1 LADLK
6 NNEGRASMTNYTT
19 ILVEE
24 TETEAGRILTI
35 TLNRPQRRNA
45 LTATMIQELT
55 LALRAAEDSRCG
67 IVVLRGAGEHFCSGL
82 DLSEL
87 RAMTNRSLEQHR
99 LDSMNIAELFRTLY
113 SLSLPSIAEVR
124 GFALAGGMG
133 IATLCDFTLAS
144 EEARFGYTE
153 VKIGF
158 VPAIVSSFLLLQ
170 VGEKQAR
177 DLLLSGRIIDTAE
190 AHRLGLITRI
200 LPPAELDAAVSEL
213 CTSLLAN
220 SPCSMRATKHLL
232 YRQEIEHLSRNLRA
246 AVNTNAELRATDD
259 FREGITA
266 FLEKRKP
273 VWPSRC

>member
-1 LADLK
+1 MA
-6 NNEGRASMTNYTT
+6 NYTT

-24 TETEAGRILTI
+24 SQIEAGRILTI
-35 TLNRPQRRNA
+35 TLNRPERRNA
-45 LTATMIQELT
+45 LTSTMIQELT
-55 LALRAAEDSRCG
+55 LALREAEDSRCG

-87 RAMTNRSLEQHR
+87 RAMSSRSLEQHR

-133 IATLCDFTLAS
+133 MATLCDFTIAS
-144 EEARFGYTE
+144 DDARFGYTE

-177 DLLLSGRIIDTAE
+177 DLLLSARIIDAAE
-190 AHRLGLITRI
+190 AHTLGLLTRVV
-200 LPPAELDAAVSEL
+200 PAADLDAAITEL
-213 CTSLLAN
+213 STTLLAN
-220 SPCSMRATKHLL
+220 SPVAMRATKHLL
-232 YRQEIEHLSRNLRA
+232 HRQEIERLSRNLRA
-246 AVNTNAELRATDD
+246 AVNTNAELRVTDD
-259 FREGITA
+259 FREGIAA

>member
-1 LADLK
+1 
-6 NNEGRASMTNYTT
+6 MTNYNT

-24 TETEAGRILTI
+24 NDTELGRILTI

-45 LTATMIQELT
+45 LTSGMIQELT
-55 LALRAAEDSRCG
+55 LALRVAEDSRCG

-87 RAMTNRSLEQHR
+87 RAMIGRSMEQHR

-113 SLSLPSIAEVR
+113 NLSLPSIAEVR

-133 IATLCDFTLAS
+133 LATLCDFTLAS
-144 EEARFGYTE
+144 DDARLGYTE

-170 VGEKQAR
+170 LGEKPAR
-177 DLLLSGRIIDTAE
+177 DLLLTGRILDAAE
-190 AHRLGLITRI
+190 AHTLGLITKVV
-200 LPPAELDAAVSEL
+200 PAAELDAAVSDL
-213 CTSLLAN
+213 STTLLAN
-220 SPCSMRATKHLL
+220 SPSSMRATKHLL
-232 YRQEIEHLSRNLRA
+232 HRQEIERLSRNMRA
-246 AVNTNAELRATDD
+246 AVNINAELRATDD

>member
-1 LADLK
+1 MA
-6 NNEGRASMTNYTT
+6 NYTT

-24 TETEAGRILTI
+24 KPFETGRILTI

-45 LTATMIQELT
+45 LTSTMIQELT
-55 LALRAAEDSRCG
+55 LALRAAEDSRASML
-67 IVVLRGAGEHFCSGL
+67 VLRAAGDHFCSGL

-87 RAMTNRSLEQHR
+87 RAMSSRSMEEHQ

-133 IATLCDFTLAS
+133 LATLCDLTLAS
-144 EEARFGYTE
+144 EDARFGYPE

-170 VGEKQAR
+170 IGEKQAR
-177 DLLLSGRIIDTAE
+177 DLLLTGRIIDATE
-190 AHRLGLITRI
+190 AHTLGLVTKI
-200 LPPAELDAAVSEL
+200 LPAAELDSAVTEL
-213 CTSLLAN
+213 TTSLLAN
-220 SPCSMRATKHLL
+220 SPCSMRATKRLL
-232 YRQEIEHLSRNLRA
+232 HRQEIERLSRNLRA
-246 AVNTNAELRATDD
+246 AVTINAELRGTDD
-259 FREGITA
+259 FREGIA
-266 FLEKRKP
+266 SFLEKRKP

>member
-1 LADLK
+1 MPD
-6 NNEGRASMTNYTT
+6 YTT

-24 TETEAGRILTI
+24 TQVEAGRILTI

-45 LTATMIQELT
+45 LTSTMIQELT
-55 LALRAAEDSRCG
+55 LALRAAEDSQAG

-87 RAMTNRSLEQHR
+87 RAMAGRSLEEHR

-113 SLSLPSIAEVR
+113 SLSLPSIAAVR
-124 GFALAGGMG
+124 GAALAGGMG
-133 IATLCDFTLAS
+133 MATICDFTLAS

-177 DLLLSGRIIDTAE
+177 DLLLSGRVIDAAE
-190 AHRLGLITRI
+190 AHTLGLVTRVV
-200 LPPAELDAAVSEL
+200 PSGQLDATTSEL
-213 CTSLLAN
+213 AQSLLAN

-232 YRQEIEHLSRNLRA
+232 HRQEIERLSRNLRA

-259 FREGITA
+259 FREGVSA

>member
-1 LADLK
+1 MAD
-6 NNEGRASMTNYTT
+6 YTT

-24 TETEAGRILTI
+24 NDTELGRILTI

-45 LTATMIQELT
+45 LTSGMIHELT
-55 LALRAAEDSRCG
+55 LALRSAEDSRCG

-87 RAMTNRSLEQHR
+87 RAMIGRSMEQHR

-113 SLSLPSIAEVR
+113 NLSLPSIAEVR

-133 IATLCDFTLAS
+133 LATLCDFTLAS
-144 EEARFGYTE
+144 DDARLGYTE
-153 VKIGF
+153 VRIGF

-170 VGEKQAR
+170 LGEKQAR
-177 DLLLSGRIIDTAE
+177 DLLLTGRILDAAE
-190 AHRLGLITRI
+190 AHTLGLITKVV
-200 LPPAELDAAVSEL
+200 PAAELDAAVNDLS
-213 CTSLLAN
+213 TTLLAN
-220 SPCSMRATKHLL
+220 SPSSMRATKHLL
-232 YRQEIEHLSRNLRA
+232 HRQEIERLSRNMRA
-246 AVNTNAELRATDD
+246 AVNINAELRATDD

>member
-1 LADLK
+1 
-6 NNEGRASMTNYTT
+6 MPNYTT

-24 TETEAGRILTI
+24 KQVESSRVLTI

-45 LTATMIQELT
+45 LTSATIHELT
-55 LALRAAEDSRCG
+55 LAFRAAEDSRASLV
-67 IVVLRGAGEHFCSGL
+67 ILRAAGDHFCSGL

-87 RAMTNRSLEQHR
+87 RAMSGRTLEQHQ

-133 IATLCDFTLAS
+133 LATLCDFTIAS
-144 EEARFGYTE
+144 DDARFGYTE

-170 VGEKQAR
+170 LGEKQAR
-177 DLLLSGRIIDTAE
+177 DLLLTGRVIDASE
-190 AHRLGLITRI
+190 AHTLGLITRVV
-200 LPPAELDAAVSEL
+200 PAAELDSTVGEL
-213 CTSLLAN
+213 TASLLAN

-232 YRQEIEHLSRNLRA
+232 HRQEIERLSRNIRA
-246 AVNTNAELRATDD
+246 AVTINAELRATDD
-259 FREGITA
+259 FREGIAA

>member
-1 LADLK
+1 MA
-6 NNEGRASMTNYTT
+6 NYTT

-24 TETEAGRILTI
+24 NDTELGRILTI

-45 LTATMIQELT
+45 LTSGMIHELT

-82 DLSEL
+82 DLAEL
-87 RAMTNRSLEQHR
+87 RAMIGRSMEQHR

-113 SLSLPSIAEVR
+113 NLSLPSIAVVR

-133 IATLCDFTLAS
+133 LATLCDFTLAS
-144 EEARFGYTE
+144 DDARLGYTE

-177 DLLLSGRIIDTAE
+177 DLLLTGRILEAAE
-190 AHRLGLITRI
+190 AHTLGLITKVV
-200 LPPAELDAAVSEL
+200 PAAELDAAINDLS
-213 CTSLLAN
+213 TTLLAN
-220 SPCSMRATKHLL
+220 SPSSMRATKHLL
-232 YRQEIEHLSRNLRA
+232 HRQEIERLSRNMRA
-246 AVNTNAELRATDD
+246 AVNINAELRATDD

>member
-1 LADLK
+1 MAD
-6 NNEGRASMTNYTT
+6 YTT

-24 TETEAGRILTI
+24 NDTELGRILTI

-45 LTATMIQELT
+45 LTSGMIHELT

-67 IVVLRGAGEHFCSGL
+67 IVILRGAGEHFCSGL

-87 RAMTNRSLEQHR
+87 RAMIGRSMEQHR

-113 SLSLPSIAEVR
+113 NLSLPSIAEVR

-133 IATLCDFTLAS
+133 LATLCDFTLAS
-144 EEARFGYTE
+144 DDARLGYTE
-153 VKIGF
+153 VRIGF

-177 DLLLSGRIIDTAE
+177 DLLLTGRILDAAE
-190 AHRLGLITRI
+190 AHTLGLITKVV
-200 LPPAELDAAVSEL
+200 PAAELNAAINDLS
-213 CTSLLAN
+213 TTLLAN
-220 SPCSMRATKHLL
+220 SPSSMRATKHLL
-232 YRQEIEHLSRNLRA
+232 HRQEIERLSRNMRA
-246 AVNTNAELRATDD
+246 AVNINAELRATDD

>member
-1 LADLK
+1 
-6 NNEGRASMTNYTT
+6 MPNYTT

-24 TETEAGRILTI
+24 KEHEAGHILTI

-55 LALRAAEDSRCG
+55 LAFRAAEDSRCG
-67 IVVLRGAGEHFCSGL
+67 IVVLRAAGDHFCSGL

-87 RAMTNRSLEQHR
+87 RAMSNRSLEQHR

-133 IATLCDFTLAS
+133 LATLCDFTIAT
-144 EEARFGYTE
+144 EDARFGYTE

-158 VPAIVSSFLLLQ
+158 VPAIVSSFLLVQL
-170 VGEKQAR
+170 GEKQAR
-177 DLLLSGRIIDTAE
+177 DLLLSGRIIEAAE
-190 AHRLGLITRI
+190 AKTLGLITRVVPGDQ
-200 LPPAELDAAVSEL
+200 LDTAMNELA
-213 CTSLLAN
+213 TTLLAN

-232 YRQEIEHLSRNLRA
+232 HRQEIEPLSRNLRA
-246 AVNTNAELRATDD
+246 AVNANAELRVTDD
-259 FREGITA
+259 FREGIAA

>member
-1 LADLK
+1 MA
-6 NNEGRASMTNYTT
+6 NYTT

-24 TETEAGRILTI
+24 TEVEAGRILTI

-55 LALRAAEDSRCG
+55 LALRVAEDSRCG
-67 IVVLRGAGEHFCSGL
+67 IVILRGAGEHFCSGL

-87 RAMTNRSLEQHR
+87 RAMAGRSREQHR
-99 LDSMNIAELFRTLY
+99 LDSMNVAELFRTLY
-113 SLSLPSIAEVR
+113 SLSLPSIAQVR

-133 IATLCDFTLAS
+133 LATLCDFTLAS
-144 EEARFGYTE
+144 DDARFGYTE

-177 DLLLSGRIIDTAE
+177 DLLLTGRTIDAAE
-190 AHRLGLITRI
+190 AHTLGLITRVV
-200 LPPAELDAAVSEL
+200 ASDQLDAAMSEL
-213 CTSLLAN
+213 TTSLLAN

-232 YRQEIEHLSRNLRA
+232 HRQEIERLSRNLRA
-246 AVNTNAELRATDD
+246 AVNMNAELRVTDD
-259 FREGITA
+259 FREGIAA

>member
-1 LADLK
+1 
-6 NNEGRASMTNYTT
+6 MTHYTT

-45 LTATMIQELT
+45 LTSTMIQELT
-55 LALRAAEDSRCG
+55 LALRAAEDSRAG
-67 IVVLRGAGEHFCSGL
+67 VVVLRGAGDHFCSGL

-87 RAMTNRSLEQHR
+87 RAMSGRSQEQHR

-133 IATLCDFTLAS
+133 MATLCDFTLAS
-144 EEARFGYTE
+144 DDARFGYTE
-153 VKIGF
+153 VRIGF

-177 DLLLSGRIIDTAE
+177 DLLLTGRIIDAAE
-190 AHRLGLITRI
+190 AHRLGLLTSVV
-200 LPPAELDAAVSEL
+200 PAANLDATVNEL
-213 CTSLLAN
+213 ITTLLAN

-232 YRQEIEHLSRNLRA
+232 HRQEIERLSRNLRA

-259 FREGITA
+259 FREGIAA

-273 VWPSRC
+273 VWPARC

>member
-1 LADLK
+1 
-6 NNEGRASMTNYTT
+6 
-19 ILVEE
+19 
-24 TETEAGRILTI
+24 
-35 TLNRPQRRNA
+35 
-45 LTATMIQELT
+45 MIHELT

-67 IVVLRGAGEHFCSGL
+67 IVILRGAGEHFCSGL
-82 DLSEL
+82 DLAEL
-87 RAMTNRSLEQHR
+87 RAMIGRSMEQHR

-113 SLSLPSIAEVR
+113 NLSLPSIAVVR

-133 IATLCDFTLAS
+133 LATLCDFTLAS
-144 EEARFGYTE
+144 DDARLGYTE

-177 DLLLSGRIIDTAE
+177 DLLLTGRILEAAE
-190 AHRLGLITRI
+190 AHTLGLITKVV
-200 LPPAELDAAVSEL
+200 PAAELDTAINDLS
-213 CTSLLAN
+213 TTLLAN
-220 SPCSMRATKHLL
+220 SPSSMRATKHLL
-232 YRQEIEHLSRNLRA
+232 HRQEIERLSRNMRA
-246 AVNTNAELRATDD
+246 AVNINAELRATDD

>member
-1 LADLK
+1 MAD
-6 NNEGRASMTNYTT
+6 YTT

-24 TETEAGRILTI
+24 NDTELGRILTI

-45 LTATMIQELT
+45 LTSGMIHELT

-67 IVVLRGAGEHFCSGL
+67 IVILRGAGEHFCSGL

-87 RAMTNRSLEQHR
+87 RAMIGRSMEQHR

-113 SLSLPSIAEVR
+113 NLSLPSIAEVR

-133 IATLCDFTLAS
+133 LATLCDFTLAS
-144 EEARFGYTE
+144 DDARLGYTE
-153 VKIGF
+153 VRIGF

-177 DLLLSGRIIDTAE
+177 DLLLTGRILDAAE
-190 AHRLGLITRI
+190 AHALGLITRVV
-200 LPPAELDAAVSEL
+200 PAAELDAAINDLS
-213 CTSLLAN
+213 TTLLAN
-220 SPCSMRATKHLL
+220 SPSSMRATKHLL
-232 YRQEIEHLSRNLRA
+232 HRQEIERLSRNMRA
-246 AVNTNAELRATDD
+246 AVNINAELRATDD

>member
-1 LADLK
+1 MA
-6 NNEGRASMTNYTT
+6 NYTT

-24 TETEAGRILTI
+24 NDTELGRILTI

-45 LTATMIQELT
+45 LTSGMIHELT

-87 RAMTNRSLEQHR
+87 RAMIGRSMEQHR
-99 LDSMNIAELFRTLY
+99 LDSMNVAELFRTLY
-113 SLSLPSIAEVR
+113 NLSLPSIAVVR

-133 IATLCDFTLAS
+133 LATLCDFTIAGDD
-144 EEARFGYTE
+144 ARLGYTE

-177 DLLLSGRIIDTAE
+177 DLLLTGRIIDAAE
-190 AHRLGLITRI
+190 AHTLGLITKVV
-200 LPPAELDAAVSEL
+200 PAAELDAAIHDLS
-213 CTSLLAN
+213 TTLLAN
-220 SPCSMRATKHLL
+220 SPSAMRATKHLL
-232 YRQEIEHLSRNLRA
+232 HRQEIERLSRNLRA
-246 AVNTNAELRATDD
+246 AVNINAELRATDD
-259 FREGITA
+259 FREGVTA

>member
-1 LADLK
+1 MA
-6 NNEGRASMTNYTT
+6 NYTT

-24 TETEAGRILTI
+24 NDTELGRILTI

-45 LTATMIQELT
+45 LTSGMIHELT

-87 RAMTNRSLEQHR
+87 RAMIGRSMEQHR
-99 LDSMNIAELFRTLY
+99 LDSMNVAELFRTLY
-113 SLSLPSIAEVR
+113 NLSLPSIAVVR

-133 IATLCDFTLAS
+133 LATLCDFTLAGDD
-144 EEARFGYTE
+144 ARLGYTE

-177 DLLLSGRIIDTAE
+177 DLLLTGRIIDAAE
-190 AHRLGLITRI
+190 AHTLGLITKVV
-200 LPPAELDAAVSEL
+200 PAAELDAAIHDLS
-213 CTSLLAN
+213 TTLLAN
-220 SPCSMRATKHLL
+220 SPSAMRATKHLL
-232 YRQEIEHLSRNLRA
+232 HRQEIERLSRNLRA
-246 AVNTNAELRATDD
+246 AVNINAELRATDD
-259 FREGITA
+259 FREGVTA

>member
-1 LADLK
+1 V
-6 NNEGRASMTNYTT
+6 NYTT

-24 TETEAGRILTI
+24 KEVEAGRVLTI

-45 LTATMIQELT
+45 LTSCMIHELT
-55 LALRAAEDSRCG
+55 LALRAAEDSRAG
-67 IVVLRGAGEHFCSGL
+67 VVILRGAGEHFCSGL

-87 RAMTNRSLEQHR
+87 RAMVGRSPEQHQ
-99 LDSMNIAELFRTLY
+99 LDSTNVAELFRTLY
-113 SLSLPSIAEVR
+113 SLTLPSIAEVR

-133 IATLCDFTLAS
+133 LATLCDFTLAGDD
-144 EEARFGYTE
+144 ARFGYTE

-177 DLLLSGRIIDTAE
+177 DLLLTGRILDPTE
-190 AHRLGLITRI
+190 ARTLGLITKVV
-200 LPPAELDAAVSEL
+200 PAAELDAAVSEL
-213 CTSLLAN
+213 TTTLLAN
-220 SPCSMRATKHLL
+220 SPSSMRATKHLL
-232 YRQEIEHLSRNLRA
+232 HRQEIERLSRNLRA
-246 AVNTNAELRATDD
+246 AVNINAELRATDD

-273 VWPSRC
+273 VWPSRG

>member
-1 LADLK
+1 MAD
-6 NNEGRASMTNYTT
+6 YTT

-24 TETEAGRILTI
+24 NDTELGRILTI

-45 LTATMIQELT
+45 LTSGMIHELT

-67 IVVLRGAGEHFCSGL
+67 IVILRGAGEHFCSGL

-87 RAMTNRSLEQHR
+87 RAMIGRSMEQHR

-113 SLSLPSIAEVR
+113 NLSLPSIAQVR

-133 IATLCDFTLAS
+133 LATLCDFTLAS
-144 EEARFGYTE
+144 DDARLGYTE
-153 VKIGF
+153 VRIGF

-177 DLLLSGRIIDTAE
+177 DLLLTGRILDAAE
-190 AHRLGLITRI
+190 AHTLGLITKVV
-200 LPPAELDAAVSEL
+200 PAAELDAAVNDLS
-213 CTSLLAN
+213 TTLLAN
-220 SPCSMRATKHLL
+220 SPSSMRATKHLL
-232 YRQEIEHLSRNLRA
+232 HRQEIERLSRNMRA
-246 AVNTNAELRATDD
+246 AVNINAELRATDD